1 MAAFASLTTLSA
13 EPDISP
19 LHFQSEMERRDFIAE
34 LSINQQN
41 KLILPSFSI
50 PMGYRD
56 GEGRCAKDGCLPD

>member
-1 MAAFASLTTLSA
+1 
-13 EPDISP
+13 
-19 LHFQSEMERRDFIAE
+19 MERRDFIAE